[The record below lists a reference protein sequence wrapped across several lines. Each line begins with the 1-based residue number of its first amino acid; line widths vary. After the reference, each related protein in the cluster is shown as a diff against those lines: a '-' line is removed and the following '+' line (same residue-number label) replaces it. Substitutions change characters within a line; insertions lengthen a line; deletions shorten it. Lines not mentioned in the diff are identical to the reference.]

1 MFEEINKMAM
11 KESGDRELR
20 LYYFITKFIEASPDG
35 KQTMKE
41 GVTTILS
48 FDLDRAVGEASR
60 SLPIGTQLVLAG
72 NKPISEIMEM
82 IKVEEKK
89 EIEIKMPQEIITKK
103 LGREEF
109 KNNLLLA
116 ADELISDVR
125 DQKTIKRIVSKII

>member
-1 MFEEINKMAM
+1 M